1 MKQMYLVVINT
12 LRHAM
17 IVTADTNEDLF
28 DAIDEFVSPY
38 SCMFIEAD
46 NLSVCFETDV
56 VLDAKDGEFDMGDL
70 IGCKDEGSVECGD
83 LFFEEISSLGE
94 EIRRIRNNAPNY
106 DTEWMTFDNN
116 HTDLIP
122 FTQHKEFMSEL
133 IRNIN
138 ELPLV
143 HTPCGSTTE
152 NLLEDPDNM
161 PSIMDR
167 AMNLLIKNPGGIT
180 HYDVGCNSD
189 DLGAIMFAIQNG
201 YIEHVMDKANQDIVH

>member
-17 IVTADTNEDLF
+17 IVTADTNDELF

-56 VLDAKDGEFDMGDL
+56 VLDAKDWDIDIGDF
-70 IGCKDEGSVECGD
+70 IGPKDEGTVEAGD
-83 LFFEEISSLGE
+83 YFFESISSLGD
-94 EIRRIRNNAPNY
+94 EIRKIRNGNPNY
-106 DTEWMTFDNN
+106 DTEWMTFNDN

-122 FTQHKEFMSEL
+122 FTQHKGFMTEL
-133 IRNIN
+133 IKNIN

-143 HTPCGSTTE
+143 NTPAGSTTE
-152 NLLEDPDNM
+152 NLLEDPDEM
-161 PSIMDR
+161 PSILER
-167 AMNLLIKNPGGIT
+167 AMMMLIEKPQGIT

-189 DLGAIMFAIQNG
+189 DLGAMMFAIEHG
-201 YIEHVMDKANQDIVH
+201 YLESIQDKSKQDTTH

>member
-17 IVTADTNEDLF
+17 IVTADTNDELF

-56 VLDAKDGEFDMGDL
+56 VLDAKDWDIDIGDL
-70 IGCKDEGSVECGD
+70 IWPKDEGTVEAGD
-83 LFFEEISSLGE
+83 YFFESISSLGD
-94 EIRRIRNNAPNY
+94 EIRKIRNGNPNY
-106 DTEWMTFDNN
+106 DTEWMTFNDN

-122 FTQHKEFMSEL
+122 FTQHKGFMTEL
-133 IRNIN
+133 IKNIN

-143 HTPCGSTTE
+143 HTPGGSTTE

-201 YIEHVMDKANQDIVH
+201 YLEQLNAEARKEVTH